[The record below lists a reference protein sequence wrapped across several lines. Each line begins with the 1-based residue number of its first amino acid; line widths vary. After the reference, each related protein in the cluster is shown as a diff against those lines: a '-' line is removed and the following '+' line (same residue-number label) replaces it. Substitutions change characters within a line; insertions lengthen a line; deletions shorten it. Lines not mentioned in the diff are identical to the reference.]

1 MKKIFDYIILLQKYN
16 TLKNHCEMIE
26 KNFKN
31 SAYKHV
37 LAYEQQKQMIEDLEE
52 QLKIAKEL
60 NLDIKKAR
68 RNKATVQRLKKGDVE
83 K

>member
-1 MKKIFDYIILLQKYN
+1 MKILNYIKLLAKYN

-26 KNFKN
+26 NNFKN

-60 NLDIKKAR
+60 NLQIKKDKR
-68 RNKATVQRLKKGDVE
+68 RKATIQRLKKGDVE

>member
-1 MKKIFDYIILLQKYN
+1 MKKIFDYITLLQKYN

-26 KNFKN
+26 NNFKN
-31 SAYKHV
+31 STYKNV

-68 RNKATVQRLKKGDVE
+68 RNKATLQRLKKGDIE
-83 K
+83 

>member
-1 MKKIFDYIILLQKYN
+1 MKKIFDYIQLLAKYN
-16 TLKNHCEMIE
+16 TLKNHCEMVE

-52 QLKIAKEL
+52 QLKIAKEQ
-60 NLDIKKAR
+60 NLDIKKEK
-68 RNKATVQRLKKGDVE
+68 RNKATVQRLKKGGIE
-83 K
+83 E

>member
-1 MKKIFDYIILLQKYN
+1 MKKIFDYIKLLQKYN

-26 KNFKN
+26 NNFKN

-37 LAYEQQKQMIEDLEE
+37 LAYEQQKQMINDLEE

-60 NLDIKKAR
+60 NLQIKKDKR
-68 RNKATVQRLKKGDVE
+68 RKATIQRLKKGDVE